1 MRRVVI
7 TGLGLVSPLGCGYE
21 ITWERLTSGQSATRR
36 IESFDVADL
45 SCQIACQVP
54 RGDGSNGSFNPNDWM
69 EPKEQRKV
77 DEFIVYA
84 MSAATQALT
93 DAGWKPTAYEDQIRT
108 GVLIGSGIGGLQGIE
123 KTSLAV
129 CREGP
134 APRQPVLHTRDA

>member
-21 ITWERLTSGQSATRR
+21 IAWERLTSGQNATRR

-77 DEFIVYA
+77 DDFIIYA
-84 MSAATQALT
+84 MGPRPRRSRMRAGNRPPMRTRSA
-93 DAGWKPTAYEDQIRT
+93 
-108 GVLIGSGIGGLQGIE
+108 
-123 KTSLAV
+123 
-129 CREGP
+129 P
-134 APRQPVLHTRDA
+134 AC

>member
-21 ITWERLTSGQSATRR
+21 TTWERLTSGHSATHRL
-36 IESFDVADL
+36 ENFDVSDL

-54 RGDGSNGSFNPNDWM
+54 RGDGLNGSFNPSDWM

-84 MSAATQALT
+84 MSAATQAL
-93 DAGWKPTAYEDQIRT
+93 K
-108 GVLIGSGIGGLQGIE
+108 
-123 KTSLAV
+123 
-129 CREGP
+129 
-134 APRQPVLHTRDA
+134 